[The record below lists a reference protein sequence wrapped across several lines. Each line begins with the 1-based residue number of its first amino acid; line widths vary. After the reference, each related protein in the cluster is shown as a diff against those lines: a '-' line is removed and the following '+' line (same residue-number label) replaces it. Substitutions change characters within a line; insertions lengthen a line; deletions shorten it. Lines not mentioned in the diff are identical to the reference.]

1 MAFGLSI
8 KARREGI
15 DTGYAT
21 AGLLISSMMAAFVL
35 MLLGFGFVISVCL

>member
-21 AGLLISSMMAAFVL
+21 AGLLISSMMGVIVC
-35 MLLGFGFVISVCL
+35 MLLGFGFVVSVCL